1 MTSEARETLEKRA
14 QKAILQHA
22 IFRWES
28 GVVIALTL
36 LLAAFSA
43 LPGIPVPLPPWIWLL
58 GGVVAE
64 ALLIYSSLSDPE
76 NNRQVI
82 AEMLKDEFHPER
94 LSNKVLQE
102 QVQEALDYRSRIT
115 AAIRERR
122 ESVLKDNL
130 SETASQIDEWLE
142 SIYSLAQRL
151 DRYQQEKDI
160 LERDKKRATARIA
173 ELTKKLQREQDEAVG
188 RQIQTTMD
196 NLQRQHN
203 TILQLENT
211 CTCCGPSTAA
221 ASARSS
227 DGPSAMPST
236 AGSSPS
242 RRAGTRS
249 APTTAGCCGSTL
261 RRLPR
266 IGQCRSN
273 KEKTVRQW
281 FVDHDLIESVL
292 YLPENLFYNTTTP
305 GIVLFPNW
313 AKPKARQG
321 KVFLVDASQVFE
333 KGDPKNFVPPEG
345 IQPIA
350 DTLIGW
356 KEEEKLSRI
365 INHAELKKNNYN
377 ISPGRYIH
385 TNDAETYRPI
395 AEIAEELNVI
405 EAEARETDKALR
417 ELLEKLGL

>member
-64 ALLIYSSLSDPE
+64 ALLVYSSLSDPE

-94 LSNKVLQE
+94 LSNKKLQE

-130 SETASQIDEWLE
+130 SQTADQIDEWLE

-160 LERDKKRATARIA
+160 LERDKKRASARIA
-173 ELTKKLQREQDEAVG
+173 ELTKKLQREQDDAVS
-188 RQIQTTMD
+188 RQIQTTME
-196 NLQRQHN
+196 NLKRQHN

-211 CTCCGPSTAA
+211 MERAQLQLETTLSSLGTIYSQTMLVGAKDIDSGRA
-221 ASARSS
+221 KRLRQEISEEVVELDNILVAMDEVYASS
-227 DGPSAMPST
+227 G
-236 AGSSPS
+236 
-242 RRAGTRS
+242 
-249 APTTAGCCGSTL
+249 
-261 RRLPR
+261 
-266 IGQCRSN
+266 
-273 KEKTVRQW
+273 
-281 FVDHDLIESVL
+281 
-292 YLPENLFYNTTTP
+292 
-305 GIVLFPNW
+305 
-313 AKPKARQG
+313 
-321 KVFLVDASQVFE
+321 
-333 KGDPKNFVPPEG
+333 
-345 IQPIA
+345 
-350 DTLIGW
+350 
-356 KEEEKLSRI
+356 
-365 INHAELKKNNYN
+365 
-377 ISPGRYIH
+377 
-385 TNDAETYRPI
+385 
-395 AEIAEELNVI
+395 
-405 EAEARETDKALR
+405 
-417 ELLEKLGL
+417 